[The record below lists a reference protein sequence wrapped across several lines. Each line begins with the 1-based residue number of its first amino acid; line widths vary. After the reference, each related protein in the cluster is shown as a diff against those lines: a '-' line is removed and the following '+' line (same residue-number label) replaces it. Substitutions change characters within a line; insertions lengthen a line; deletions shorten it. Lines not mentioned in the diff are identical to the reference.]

1 MDDADVIKGLA
12 SLSAEDRAMAVK
24 QAVCPVS
31 GEKLGAMGAPVK
43 MEVKGQT
50 VFLCC
55 PSCKDKLLGNPDE
68 YLAKLN
74 K

>member
-1 MDDADVIKGLA
+1 
-12 SLSAEDRAMAVK
+12 
-24 QAVCPVS
+24 
-31 GEKLGAMGAPVK
+31 MGAPVK

-55 PSCKDKLLGNPDE
+55 PGCKDKLLANPDE